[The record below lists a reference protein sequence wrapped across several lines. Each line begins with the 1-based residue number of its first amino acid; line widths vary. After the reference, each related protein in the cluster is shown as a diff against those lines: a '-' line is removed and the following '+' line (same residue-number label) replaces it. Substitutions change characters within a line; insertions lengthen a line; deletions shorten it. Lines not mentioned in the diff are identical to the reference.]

1 MRPST
6 LNNAMLRPSASLT
19 PFDSPGA
26 TSLSA
31 ATRVHCNSVLVV
43 TISLLPEAQ
52 WISPSTRCEIFLL
65 LFFLV
70 FFVVVIGR
78 QGRAF
83 EVGLVA
89 FVLKASGLHDREIL
103 WRANHG
109 EAHL

>member
-1 MRPST
+1 
-6 LNNAMLRPSASLT
+6 MLRPSASLP
-19 PFDSPGA
+19 PFASPGA

-31 ATRVHCNSVLVV
+31 ATRVHCDSVLVV
-43 TISLLPEAQ
+43 TIFLLPEGQ
-52 WISPSTRCEIFLL
+52 WISSLTRSEIFVL

-83 EVGLVA
+83 EVGLVS

-103 WRANHG
+103 WRAN
-109 EAHL
+109 